1 MLPHYRECPSP
12 GLAGRSIKQV
22 GELTPSKITTF
33 SRQAFNPA
41 VSKTDAL
48 QQTLKELERAY
59 GNFFAGRA
67 AFPRFRK
74 KGKTESFRYPDPEQF
89 RIDVGNSRILL
100 PNIGWVRYRN
110 SRDVLG
116 PVYFRTNPK

>member
-1 MLPHYRECPSP
+1 
-12 GLAGRSIKQV
+12 
-22 GELTPSKITTF
+22 
-33 SRQAFNPA
+33 
-41 VSKTDAL
+41 L

-74 KGKTESFRYPDPEQF
+74 KGKSESFRYTDPEQF
-89 RIDVGNSRILL
+89 RLDAGNSRILL
-100 PNIGWVRYRN
+100 PKLGWVRYRN

-116 PVYFRTNPK
+116 